1 MNYTLRPASNEDRND
16 IEQLV
21 FGILSEYE
29 LKSDPNNTDSDL
41 SDIKHEYLERGGT
54 FEVLIDENKKI
65 VGSVGL
71 YQINSTTREIRKMYL
86 AANLRGQGLGRRLL
100 GHALS
105 KAKKLGYSRIELETA
120 SILIEAIALY
130 ERYGFRRFERNH
142 LSSRCD
148 AGYYLEI

>member
-16 IEQLV
+16 IEELV
-21 FGILSEYE
+21 FGVLSEYG
-29 LKSDPNNTDSDL
+29 LKSDPDNIDSDL
-41 SDIKHEYLERGGT
+41 SNIQHEYLDTGGA
-54 FEVLIDENKKI
+54 FEVLIDEDKKI

-71 YQINSTTREIRKMYL
+71 YRINPTTCEIRKMYL

-100 GHALS
+100 GHVLS
-105 KAKKLGYSRIELETA
+105 KAKELGYSRVELETA
-120 SILIEAIALY
+120 SVLKEAIALY
-130 ERYGFRRFERNH
+130 EHYGFRRFDRNH